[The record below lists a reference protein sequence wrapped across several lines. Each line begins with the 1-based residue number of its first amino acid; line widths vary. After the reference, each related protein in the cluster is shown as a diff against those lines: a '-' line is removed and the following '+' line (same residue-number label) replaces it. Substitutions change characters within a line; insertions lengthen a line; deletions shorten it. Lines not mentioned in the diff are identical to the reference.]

1 MAKIVSFIIPKGGC
15 GKTTTAANLA
25 AYISA
30 QGYRVLA
37 VDMDPQGN
45 LTQHL
50 GYDTENLDGTLSDL
64 FLKKKKTE
72 EVLLQRDEKLHLLPN
87 NFEIIKHIKE
97 MEGVY
102 TPYYLLRDT
111 LFPIKDKYDFII
123 VDCPPSLGFFSI
135 NALAASTDIMLVV
148 SPEFFPLKSIKPLY
162 YEYQEIKEKLNL
174 SLNLKGVLITMA
186 DMRLRHARDVV
197 EIIKNNFKEKL
208 YAAYIRNNVALK
220 EAASV
225 GMSIFEYDQN
235 SAGAID
241 YTIFAEEFLRDFAP
255 AKAKKKYYEEIFGE
269 LSDKEKSDILNLAK
283 NRIDSY
289 HKYVIS
295 EISERDIVKQAVLIE
310 RNKQIEKLFP
320 YRDAKN

>member
-15 GKTTTAANLA
+15 GKTTTATNLA
-25 AYISA
+25 AYIST

-50 GYDTENLDGTLSDL
+50 GYDTENLAGTLSDL
-64 FLKKKKTE
+64 FLKKKKIE
-72 EVLLQRDEKLHLLPN
+72 EVLLERDEKLHLLPN

-111 LFPIKDKYDFII
+111 LFPIKNNYDFII

-162 YEYQEIKEKLNL
+162 FEYQEIREKLNL

-225 GMSIFEYDQN
+225 GMSIFEYDKN

-255 AKAKKKYYEEIFGE
+255 AKAKKKYYEEIFGR

-283 NRIDSY
+283 SRIDSY

-295 EISERDIVKQAVLIE
+295 EITERDIVKQAVLIE
-310 RNKQIEKLFP
+310 RNKQLEKLFP
-320 YRDAKN
+320 YRDAKK

>member
-15 GKTTTAANLA
+15 GKTTTATNLA
-25 AYISA
+25 AYIST

-72 EVLLQRDEKLHLLPN
+72 EVLLKRDEKLHLLPN

-111 LFPIKDKYDFII
+111 LFPIKDNYDFII

-162 YEYQEIKEKLNL
+162 YEYQEIREKLNL

-225 GMSIFEYDQN
+225 GMSIFEYDKN

-283 NRIDSY
+283 SRIDSY

-295 EISERDIVKQAVLIE
+295 EITERDIVKQAVLIE
-310 RNKQIEKLFP
+310 RNKQLEKLFP